1 MGRWP
6 TQWWG
11 WISNASGCKS
21 WIAKRMF
28 GIISIY
34 DKNGVWA
41 LETKAPI
48 GKQYLVCIDFHIGT
62 TPKTNGYI
70 SQTNEQKMKQE

>member
-1 MGRWP
+1 
-6 TQWWG
+6 
-11 WISNASGCKS
+11 
-21 WIAKRMF
+21 
-28 GIISIY
+28 
-34 DKNGVWA
+34 